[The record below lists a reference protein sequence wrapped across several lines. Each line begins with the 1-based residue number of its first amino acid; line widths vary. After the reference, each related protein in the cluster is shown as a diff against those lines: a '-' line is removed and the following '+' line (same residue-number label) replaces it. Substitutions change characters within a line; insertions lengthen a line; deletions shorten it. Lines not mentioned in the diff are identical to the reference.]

1 MCTSCE
7 DLHIVLTTLSMH
19 QVSTVVCMNSLPDVL
34 QKLSLAA
41 VRRRTACCSS
51 EKVYCMLQMVDVFR
65 QAARNAID
73 AGFDGVEVHGANV
86 SRPHCFKLETSLS
99 WLCKSDKSSHM

>member
-1 MCTSCE
+1 MCITCE

-19 QVSTVVCMNSLPDVL
+19 QVSTVICMEISSRCAL
-34 QKLSLAA
+34 KA
-41 VRRRTACCSS
+41 VPVRSS

-86 SRPHCFKLETSLS
+86 SCSHCFKLDLFLS
-99 WLCKSDKSSHM
+99 